1 MHCGIS
7 KRNRNLNLR
16 KIGVHVKRRPK
27 FSFYFM
33 SPRNKNLDTLVSHGF
48 GFYLDSKLL
57 AESYFVSL
65 RETMASGAKS
75 RNRFDFLG
83 FDLYST
89 RDPYGVPP
97 GTLKGLH
104 FRLFSFI
111 FVFFLG
117 LF

>member
-16 KIGVHVKRRPK
+16 KIGVNVKRRPK

-33 SPRNKNLDTLVSHGF
+33 LPRNKNLDTLVSHGF

-89 RDPYGVPP
+89 
-97 GTLKGLH
+97 
-104 FRLFSFI
+104 SWAS
-111 FVFFLG
+111 
-117 LF
+117 

>member
-1 MHCGIS
+1 
-7 KRNRNLNLR
+7 
-16 KIGVHVKRRPK
+16 
-27 FSFYFM
+27 M

-83 FDLYST
+83 FDLYSISQDSLPSV
-89 RDPYGVPP
+89 RYS
-97 GTLKGLH
+97 
-104 FRLFSFI
+104 FRVWAISNDCE
-111 FVFFLG
+111 
-117 LF
+117 